1 MPCKVIGPV
10 SKGDII
16 VSSAVA
22 GHGMANNDPIVG
34 TVIGKAVGT
43 KDGDEPGF
51 VEVVVGRV

>member
-1 MPCKVIGPV
+1 M
-10 SKGDII
+10 I
-16 VSSAVA
+16 VSSAIS
-22 GHGMANNDPIVG
+22 GYGMVQDDPLVG